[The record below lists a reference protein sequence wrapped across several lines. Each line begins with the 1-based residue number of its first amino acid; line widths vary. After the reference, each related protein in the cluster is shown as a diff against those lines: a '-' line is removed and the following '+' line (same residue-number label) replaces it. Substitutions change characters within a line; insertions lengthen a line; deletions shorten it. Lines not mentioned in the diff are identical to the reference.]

1 MICRLR
7 SQLEARQEKAHD
19 LHCRVNATKPRF
31 STYFSQIYCAIM
43 LLLVDI
49 AEEIAKQ
56 RKAAGLSRAEL
67 AKRALVSRSTLEAL
81 ENGRIG
87 ELGYAK
93 VNKILTALGME
104 LKLQQMNFSRP
115 TLDELL
121 IENEREDALL
131 YRAPR
136 R

>member
-1 MICRLR
+1 
-7 SQLEARQEKAHD
+7 
-19 LHCRVNATKPRF
+19 
-31 STYFSQIYCAIM
+31 M

-56 RKAAGLSRAEL
+56 RKVIGLSRAEL

-93 VNKILTALGME
+93 VNKILTVLGLE
-104 LKLQQMNFSRP
+104 FRLQEMNSSRP

-131 YRAPR
+131 HRAPR

>member
-1 MICRLR
+1 
-7 SQLEARQEKAHD
+7 
-19 LHCRVNATKPRF
+19 
-31 STYFSQIYCAIM
+31 M

-49 AEEIAKQ
+49 AEEITKQ

-67 AKRALVSRSTLEAL
+67 AKRALVSRSTLDAL

-93 VNKILTALGME
+93 VNKILTVLGLE
-104 LKLQQMNFSRP
+104 FRLQEMNFSRP

-131 YRAPR
+131 HRAR
-136 R
+136 RR